1 MGDFIFRGT
10 THIISM
16 GGLATKG
23 KREGSHRLQPKV
35 SIHGLEEGIFRRN
48 FNTSKRDGKEN
59 KKYKKEKGREK
70 GKFPFGKN
78 G

>member
-1 MGDFIFRGT
+1 MGDWQQKE
-10 THIISM
+10 
-16 GGLATKG
+16 KG
-23 KREGSHRLQPKV
+23 RVHTGCNQKF